1 MKRREFMGKIGKA
14 GLGVAV
20 AGAMAPSKTIAKE
33 QTVNWKV
40 ATSWPPKMPCL
51 QEGTERMAKN
61 IEIMTTGM
69 FKLQVFAGGELVGP
83 MDVFD
88 AVSQGRVVQAATT
101 GMYYFPG
108 KMPEAQ
114 VFAAC
119 PFGMIHRELAAWMY
133 QGGGLELYH
142 EMLKPFNM
150 VAFPMAST
158 GTQMGGWFRKEI
170 KSVADLKGLR
180 MRIPGLGGKVMSKL
194 GVNVVNLPGSEIFPA
209 MERGILDA
217 CEWAIP
223 LYDIN
228 LSLYQVAKFYYAP
241 GWQEPTTFVDMI
253 INLKA
258 WEALPPDLKLL
269 IETACSDSLN
279 WTLARSDVKNGPILK
294 ELTEKHGVKL
304 KIYPPD
310 VMKVLEKTTA
320 EVMDEETKK
329 SPNLKRVYD
338 HQLKFIS
345 AIRPWIKASEWAF
358 VNSIER

>member
-1 MKRREFMGKIGKA
+1 MKRREFMGKVGKA
-14 GLGVAV
+14 GLGLAV
-20 AGAMAPSKTIAKE
+20 AGAIAPSRARAQGQTI
-33 QTVNWKV
+33 NWKV

-61 IEIMTTGM
+61 IEIMTNGR
-69 FKLQVFAGGELVGP
+69 FKLQVFAGGELIGP

-114 VFAAC
+114 LFAAC
-119 PFGMIHRELAAWMY
+119 PFGLTHRELAAWQY

-142 EMLKPFNM
+142 EFLKPFNM
-150 VAFPMAST
+150 IAFPMAST

-170 KSVADLKGLR
+170 KSVADFKGLR
-180 MRIPGLGGKVMSKL
+180 MRIPGLGGRAIAKL
-194 GVNVVNLPGSEIFPA
+194 GVHVVNLPGVEIFPA
-209 MERGILDA
+209 LERGILDA

-228 LSLYQVAKFYYAP
+228 LGLHQIAKYYYAP

-258 WEALPPDLKLL
+258 WEALPLDLKLL
-269 IETACSDSLN
+269 VETCCSDSLN
-279 WTLARSDVKNGPILK
+279 WTLARSDIKNGPILK
-294 ELTEKHGVKL
+294 EMVEKHGVKL
-304 KIYPPD
+304 VTFPPD
-310 VMKVLEKTTA
+310 VIKALQKATA
-320 EVMDEETKK
+320 EVMEEECKK
-329 SPNLKRVYD
+329 YPNVKKVYEQ
-338 HQLKFIS
+338 QLKFIAES
-345 AIRPWIKASEWAF
+345 RPFIRATEWAYLKA
-358 VNSIER
+358 IG